1 MNHARTV
8 AFAVCLSA
16 AASLHAVTVTDAGGT
31 VTIENGI
38 IAVSVVKSN
47 GAWNCT
53 LNGSPAWTNVVG
65 SFSSGGSTSGGMQA
79 TISQEDLSDGIGTGK
94 RVTFT
99 LNGGGTL
106 RISVYDNERFFIAA
120 MARSGSSGTNQY
132 TATFASGAPSNPYV
146 WYTPVNYYEHRHR
159 PLVIPLGTGLQES
172 LWGVACKDG
181 DSRPACILASGG
193 IDARGQWT
201 SIQRAS
207 NGFNLVARSNINS
220 AGEGQP
226 FIFVATYRPVHDLQR
241 YAEAV
246 RITNNVIIDTDVPC
260 GFSTWVA
267 FGDGVRPTD
276 VYVTADN
283 MVNMRLKDYG
293 YTLLQIDDGW
303 QYGWRC
309 SGSWWARSEWGG
321 GNTDNDAMKTIADQ
335 IHARGLKAG
344 LWMGVF
350 NDEDN
355 PDWRPVCWGHQFPQ
369 FDPDFRGNSSCPNNS
384 GGNLNYHLGLAI
396 FKTWLAN
403 LMQRVT
409 GVGGNNWGFDY
420 LKMDFLDQGNGT
432 DLEYREACRILRD
445 NMRAGTQV
453 LHSNSKQMN
462 VIGVLTAMRAG
473 DDVSPRWS
481 DGSAGID
488 PTLRG
493 VSYQWYAH
501 NNFWITDPDTVH
513 IRVQSGGWGVTY
525 TEAQSWATIA
535 GLSGGILKMG
545 DKFWDT
551 TQVTADRL
559 HFYKKIAPPYGVAAV
574 PIDMFEHNSSSRDYP
589 NFFVVPV
596 KKPWGNYWVIGVF
609 NWAGTAA
616 TKTVDFV
623 KCFEVG
629 AQEVMH
635 IFDYWSDRYLGTHS
649 GSLNVTLDSHAC
661 KLYAVV
667 PRDITRPQIVSTS
680 RHISQ
685 GGVDLAA
692 VNWDAGNK
700 ILTGT
705 STRLV
710 TGVPYTMALNI
721 PAGFT
726 LQSATAGGV
735 PMQVVAGTDNVTR
748 VTITSPTAVTMNW
761 VLNFGTG
768 TVTDTTPPAQTTTLA
783 VAGVGLSSVTLRWT
797 APGDDGNTGTAAQYD
812 IRYATFAI
820 TNDTTF
826 NAAVQCTGEPAPLPA
841 GTQQTFT
848 VQGLTQGTT
857 YWFALKTADEASN
870 ISPLSNV
877 VSIRTLVVVVD
888 TTPPAAVINLVASSP
903 TFTSMLLVWTAP
915 GDDGNTGTAAQY
927 DIRYA
932 TFAITNDT
940 TFNAAVQ
947 CTGEPAPLPAGT
959 QQTFTVQGLTQG
971 TTYWFALK
979 TRDEV
984 GNTSALSNVPSRATL
999 QSSDT
1004 TPPAQINTLAVI
1016 AASNTTVTLQWISVG
1031 DDGVVGTAAQ
1041 YDIRYALT
1049 PITNDATF
1057 NAAVQCTGEPAPLA
1071 AGTPQTFTVT
1081 GLTGVTTYYF
1091 AMKAAD
1097 ESGNWSPLSNVVS
1110 TQTANNPPRVTISEP
1125 ADGTVMALGGI
1136 ARISASGL
1144 DEDGSVIRMDLF
1156 VSPGSTAPVQLLAT
1170 NNGATITYLHSTSS
1184 TGTFVISARATDN
1197 AGATATASVTITV
1210 TALPV
1215 VLITQPVNG
1224 STYTAPASIT
1234 IAAQVTPAAG
1244 ASITEVNFW
1253 NGDSWLASA
1262 SVSPYSYT
1270 WTGVPAGTYTLR
1282 VRAADNRG
1290 GVSQSTVGVVVYPV
1304 IPDTGTP
1311 GIPGMEPPVPPGEVR
1326 VFSVSGEGYL
1336 NTTRGDRAEIAFV
1349 ARRTG
1354 SVTLQIFTLRGA
1366 LVREAAVS
1374 AQAGVRHGW
1383 SWDGRDAEGRALSA
1397 GVYIV
1402 RVAGAGLDVRRKV
1415 VVVN

>member
-1 MNHARTV
+1 MLTFLDYLGTF
-8 AFAVCLSA
+8 AFAVSGALKA
-16 AASLHAVTVTDAGGT
+16 ARCKMDLFGLAVLAFVTA
-31 VTIENGI
+31 I
-38 IAVSVVKSN
+38 
-47 GAWNCT
+47 
-53 LNGSPAWTNVVG
+53 
-65 SFSSGGSTSGGMQA
+65 
-79 TISQEDLSDGIGTGK
+79 
-94 RVTFT
+94 
-99 LNGGGTL
+99 GGGTL

-120 MARSGSSGTNQY
+120 MARSGASGTNQY

-181 DSRPACILASGG
+181 DNRPACILASGG

-207 NGFNLVARSNINS
+207 NGFNLVARSNVNS

-226 FIFVATYRPVHDLQR
+226 FIFVATHRPVHDLQR

-246 RITNNVIIDTDVPC
+246 RITNNVIVDTDVPC

-335 IHARGLKAG
+335 IHARGLRAG

-355 PDWRPVCWGHQFPQ
+355 PDWRPTCWGHQYPQ
-369 FDPDFRGNSSCPNNS
+369 FDPDFRGDSRCPGNT
-384 GGNLNYHLGLAI
+384 GGNLNYHLGLDI

-432 DLEYREACRILRD
+432 DLEYREACRILKD

-545 DKFWDT
+545 DRFWDT

-559 HFYKKIAPPYGVAAV
+559 HFYKKIAPPYGVAAI

-596 KKPWGNYWVIGVF
+596 KKPWGSYWVIGVF

-629 AQEVMH
+629 AQEVFH

-667 PRDITRPQIVSTS
+667 PRDVTRPQIVSTN

-710 TGVPYTMALNI
+710 TGVPYTMALSI

-761 VLNFGTG
+761 VLNFGSG

-797 APGDDGNTGTAAQYD
+797 APGDDGNVGTAAQYD
-812 IRYATFAI
+812 IRYATFA
-820 TNDTTF
+820 
-826 NAAVQCTGEPAPLPA
+826 
-841 GTQQTFT
+841 
-848 VQGLTQGTT
+848 
-857 YWFALKTADEASN
+857 
-870 ISPLSNV
+870 
-877 VSIRTLVVVVD
+877 
-888 TTPPAAVINLVASSP
+888 
-903 TFTSMLLVWTAP
+903 
-915 GDDGNTGTAAQY
+915 
-927 DIRYA
+927 
-932 TFAITNDT
+932 
-940 TFNAAVQ
+940 
-947 CTGEPAPLPAGT
+947 
-959 QQTFTVQGLTQG
+959 
-971 TTYWFALK
+971 
-979 TRDEV
+979 
-984 GNTSALSNVPSRATL
+984 
-999 QSSDT
+999 
-1004 TPPAQINTLAVI
+1004 
-1016 AASNTTVTLQWISVG
+1016 
-1031 DDGVVGTAAQ
+1031 
-1041 YDIRYALT
+1041 
-1049 PITNDATF
+1049 ITNDATF

-1071 AGTPQTFTVT
+1071 AGAQQTFTVT

-1097 ESGNWSPLSNVVS
+1097 ASGNWSPLSNVVS
-1110 TQTANNPPRVTISEP
+1110 TRTANNPPRVNISEP
-1125 ADGTVMALGGI
+1125 ADGTVMSLGSI

-1144 DEDGSVIRMDLF
+1144 DDDGSVARMELYI
-1156 VSPGSTAPVQLLAT
+1156 SPGSTAPVQLLAAD
-1170 NNGATITYLHSTSS
+1170 NNPTISYLYSTSS

-1224 STYTAPASIT
+1224 STYTAPAGITLAATASDPDGTVVNVRFYQGNTLIGTDTATPYEGAWVGVSAGTYQLRAVAIDDQGATSTSTVVTVTVLSSSTPPVWYTLTTAVNPANSGSVNPASGTYLAGSQIQVTATPNANYTFSNWSGDATGNNPTITLTMDADKSIVANFSAVNSSPTVSITSPSDGATYTAPASIT
-1234 IAAQVTPAAG
+1234 ITATATDSDGGVAVVRFYSGATLLGADSTSPYEYTWNDVVAGVYFLTAHAEDDHGAVGTSGVIGVSVSSPVYYTLTVNANPSNGGTIAQSPTGTSHLAGTQVSLTATPNAG
-1244 ASITEVNFW
+1244 YEFAGWSGNITGSSTTNPMVVVMDGNKSITANFR
-1253 NGDSWLASA
+1253 A
-1262 SVSPYSYT
+1262 VQSPQ
-1270 WTGVPAGTYTLR
+1270 PI
-1282 VRAADNRG
+1282 
-1290 GVSQSTVGVVVYPV
+1290 QPV
-1304 IPDTGTP
+1304 LQ
-1311 GIPGMEPPVPPGEVR
+1311 PGEVR
-1326 VFSVSGEGYL
+1326 VIGSAEGYI
-1336 NTTRGDRAEIAFV
+1336 NVAENPNVTIQF
-1349 ARRTG
+1349 RRTLAG
-1354 SVTLQIFTLRGA
+1354 VVTVRVYDLRGR
-1366 LVREAAVS
+1366 LVTEKNKDG
-1374 AQAGVRHGW
+1374 QAGIDDIEWNVGTI
-1383 SWDGRDAEGRALSA
+1383 AA
-1397 GVYIV
+1397 GIYLMRIN
-1402 RVAGAGLDVRRKV
+1402 GPGIQCLRRCTV
-1415 VVVN
+1415 VK